1 PLPCFEARV
10 IIYLFIFRLLLT
22 AVRARYRFGWA
33 CLPSFPIHNHP
44 TVPLYRRSAR
54 CAPSITS
61 IDLGGLAPPSLR
73 APNTIRPLR
82 PHRRLV
88 RRHSPWH
95 TTRGHLRL

>member
-1 PLPCFEARV
+1 RSLVLSTCY
-10 IIYLFIFRLLLT
+10 YLRFSFPATINSRPSQ
-22 AVRARYRFGWA
+22 VRFGWA
-33 CLPSFPIHNHP
+33 CLPSLPIHNHP

-54 CAPSITS
+54 CAPSITG

-82 PHRRLV
+82 PHRRLF